1 MGILRMKQELDEEKI
16 REKFAKKR
24 ESKTQG
30 KFGKNNTKD
39 MFA

>member
-24 ESKTQG
+24 ESKT
-30 KFGKNNTKD
+30 
-39 MFA
+39 